1 MKYIILLLTLNTA
14 LAQVAVPNYVTQHN
28 GKAITFRDLYNL
40 IDGKTSSSNGFEF
53 LSDKSKYKDKF
64 KVHDICLKCFFTTR
78 KFDNGVNKS
87 VPAYDHYEDKPS
99 GIYIPG
105 LESSRHKFVKAHPY
119 VDNEGNI
126 KPAKG
131 VGVEIYFTGWKGQKI
146 RVDSAGQW
154 KSSDY
159 LTQDEKANIKKKQA
173 IIDKYINALK
183 GESRYHNS
191 D

>member
-1 MKYIILLLTLNTA
+1 MNFQPLGKRVLVERVEEAKTTA
-14 LAQVAVPNYVTQHN
+14 
-28 GKAITFRDLYNL
+28 
-40 IDGKTSSSNGFEF
+40 
-53 LSDKSKYKDKF
+53 
-64 KVHDICLKCFFTTR
+64 
-78 KFDNGVNKS
+78 
-87 VPAYDHYEDKPS
+87 S

-159 LTQDEKANIKKKQA
+159 LTQDEKANIKKNLFSFL
-173 IIDKYINALK
+173 IIN
-183 GESRYHNS
+183 N
-191 D
+191 